1 MLSCIIFSWDDKKPT
16 TLAVNYLTDEF
27 SFWTRGGVQQAA
39 VFISRVVVART
50 EVGKIQS
57 ITPEGGKE
65 FDPDT
70 VLTDFVCHVMVKGNK
85 LALAMVTS
93 KNYPRRVAFE
103 VMQDLAKKW
112 EEVHPN
118 WPEYA
123 MQRVDKQMEFPYMV
137 KVCKSYEDPA
147 KSDNIL
153 KIQNQLED
161 TKDIML
167 QNIESILA
175 RGESINELVE
185 KTDDLE
191 ASSKIFFN
199 NADKLNSCWGRC
211 SIL

>member
-57 ITPEGGKE
+57 ITPEGGRE